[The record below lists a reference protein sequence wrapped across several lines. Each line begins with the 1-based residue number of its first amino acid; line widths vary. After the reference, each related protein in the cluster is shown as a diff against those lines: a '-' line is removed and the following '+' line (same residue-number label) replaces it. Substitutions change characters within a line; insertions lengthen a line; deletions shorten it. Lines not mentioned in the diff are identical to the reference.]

1 MVKKAEEILS
11 YLDYTSLSITD
22 NQNSIA
28 RFLEEITPLLENKLE
43 VAGVCVYPSQIEEV
57 NKTLKKYAVKRV
69 VVGCGFPDSQMVLTS
84 KIDDAKNINRLEV
97 DEVDIVINIG
107 LLKMKEYAQVLDEL
121 KAIRAQ
127 LPTKKLKVIIES
139 ALLNTA
145 EIKKATELSILG
157 GADFVKT
164 STGKNGGAT
173 LEAFEVMC
181 KVVAKKQA
189 DLQRSVGLKVSGGV
203 KTLEEAWA
211 YRKMVQKIC
220 GDEYLNPNMFRIG
233 ASSLLK
239 DLKKNLK

>member
-22 NQNSIA
+22 NPKSIA
-28 RFLEEITPLLENKLE
+28 RFLEEITPLLEDKLE
-43 VAGVCVYPSQIEEV
+43 IAGVCVYPSQINEV

-69 VVGCGFPDSQMVLTS
+69 VVGCGFPDSQILLAS
-84 KIDDAKNINRLEV
+84 KIDDAKNINRLDV
-97 DEVDIVINIG
+97 DEVDIVINVG
-107 LLKMKEYAQVLDEL
+107 LLKMKEDAQVLDEL

-139 ALLNTA
+139 ALLTKE
-145 EIKKATELSILG
+145 EIKKATTLSILG

-173 LEAFEVMC
+173 LEDFEVMC
-181 KVVAKKQA
+181 KVVAEKKT

-211 YRKMVQKIC
+211 YRKMLQKIC

-239 DLKKNLK
+239 DLKKYLK